1 MFRDAIERIPF
12 PICGVALGTIAL
24 GNLLNGFIPGIRYVG
39 AALAALM
46 LALLVAKC
54 VMVSDFFHENME
66 NPISASV
73 SGTFPMTIM
82 QLMAVVVPWWG
93 PVATVIWGAAVGAH
107 MALIA
112 FFTWRFVVH
121 FQLDQVFATWFI
133 AYVGL
138 AVASVTAPAFGF
150 IAFGEGVFWFA
161 LIALL
166 VLVVLVTVS
175 YLARRG
181 RPEATLPLICIY
193 AAPFNLCIV
202 GAINSAPSASLPLLV
217 ALWGVACLMYVI
229 AAVNAVLCL
238 RRQFYPSFAAFTFPF
253 VIAAMASQLLAGE
266 LALSGNAFAP
276 MEVIAVIQTI
286 IATALVVYVISR
298 YVVFVATPTV
308 VHAVEEEAWDEVS
321 LTDVPEEENLI
332 GYPRDVA
339 EEAERELHE
348 DDMAV

>member
-1 MFRDAIERIPF
+1 
-12 PICGVALGTIAL
+12 
-24 GNLLNGFIPGIRYVG
+24 
-39 AALAALM
+39 
-46 LALLVAKC
+46 
-54 VMVSDFFHENME
+54 
-66 NPISASV
+66 
-73 SGTFPMTIM
+73 
-82 QLMAVVVPWWG
+82 
-93 PVATVIWGAAVGAH
+93 

-202 GAINSAPSASLPLLV
+202 GAINSAPSASLHLLV